1 MPPRSNW
8 KGYLKL
14 SLVSCPVAL
23 FSAASATE
31 KVSFHMLNAE
41 TGNRLKQ
48 QYVDAET
55 GDVVERDERV
65 KGYEIAKGDYVTVTD
80 EELNEIEIESSHTID
95 IQSFAARSEVDPV
108 YFDNSYYI
116 APDDKVG
123 AEAFAVIREAMRVR
137 DVVGIGRVVL
147 YGRERIVML
156 EPRGEGI
163 LATSLRYAYEVRDD
177 KAYFDDIPKDR
188 NRQGDARSRAAYH
201 RRQGG
206 EIRSR
211 DVQGRLSGG
220 GRRSDPR
227 QARGPS
233 RARAPH
239 GAAPSNVVNLMDA
252 LRRSLGPDGG
262 KGGKAAGAKPR
273 RGESEGR
280 RAGACARPRRRWPRR
295 GCERPADGRAFEDAR
310 SLSRQTRFRGDA
322 ASRAARAERRARRGS
337 RRNRL

>member
-177 KAYFDDIPKDR
+177 KAYFDDIPRIEISKEMLDLALHIIDVKAAKFDPAAFKDAY
-188 NRQGDARSRAAYH
+188 QEAVVDLIRAKRA
-201 RRQGG
+201 
-206 EIRSR
+206 
-211 DVQGRLSGG
+211 GRPAPA
-220 GRRSDPR
+220 PR
-227 QARGPS
+227 T
-233 RARAPH
+233 AP
-239 GAAPSNVVNLMDA
+239 ASNVVSLMDA

-262 KGGKAAGAKPR
+262 KGAKAAGAKPPAAKAKAAAPAPR
-273 RGESEGR
+273 KAKAPAAKTRVR
-280 RAGACARPRRRWPRR
+280 KAG
-295 GCERPADGRAFEDAR
+295 
-310 SLSRQTRFRGDA
+310 
-322 ASRAARAERRARRGS
+322 
-337 RRNRL
+337 